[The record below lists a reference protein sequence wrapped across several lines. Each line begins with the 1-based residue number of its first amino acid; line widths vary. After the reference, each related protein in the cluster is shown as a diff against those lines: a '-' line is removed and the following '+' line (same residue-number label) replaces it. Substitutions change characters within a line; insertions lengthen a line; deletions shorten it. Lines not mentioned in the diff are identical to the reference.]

1 MDITIAHDNLNFS
14 ISVTFLTILRVS
26 ALNENLKGLN
36 SFEGSSLYSY
46 DVLIM
51 ENGREFLLHKDFIK
65 NILL

>member
-1 MDITIAHDNLNFS
+1 MDISIAHDNLNFS
-14 ISVTFLTILRVS
+14 ISVTFLTILRLS

-51 ENGREFLLHKDFIK
+51 ENRREFLLHKDFIK

>member
-14 ISVTFLTILRVS
+14 ISITFLTILRLS

-36 SFEGSSLYSY
+36 SFEGSLLYSY

-51 ENGREFLLHKDFIK
+51 ENRREFLLHKDFIK

>member
-14 ISVTFLTILRVS
+14 ISVTFLTILRLS

-36 SFEGSSLYSY
+36 SFEGSLLYSY

-51 ENGREFLLHKDFIK
+51 ENRREFLLHKDFIK

>member
-14 ISVTFLTILRVS
+14 ISVTFLTILRLS

-46 DVLIM
+46 DALIM
-51 ENGREFLLHKDFIK
+51 ENRREFLLHKDFIK

>member
-14 ISVTFLTILRVS
+14 ISVTFLTILRLS

-51 ENGREFLLHKDFIK
+51 ENRREFLLHKDFIK

>member
-51 ENGREFLLHKDFIK
+51 ENRREFLLHKDFIK

>member
-14 ISVTFLTILRVS
+14 ISVTFLTILRLS

-36 SFEGSSLYSY
+36 RFEGSSLYSY

-51 ENGREFLLHKDFIK
+51 ENRREFLLHKDFIK